1 MYKRQALHRARVG
14 DRYILEMMRQTGINL
29 GGEQS
34 GHILITSLGTSGDG
48 LVAALQ
54 MLALLKRGEQPA
66 SQLFNAFTPSPQKLE
81 NLRGLN
87 PILLQ
92 DEEVKADLGR
102 IETKLGDAGRI
113 LVRPSG
119 TEALIRVMV
128 EADDDA
134 VLEATMAEIILRLQE
149 AAA

>member
-1 MYKRQALHRARVG
+1 M
-14 DRYILEMMRQTGINL
+14 
-29 GGEQS
+29 
-34 GHILITSLGTSGDG
+34 
-48 LVAALQ
+48 LQ
-54 MLALLKRGEQPA
+54 RSEQPA

-81 NLRGLN
+81 NLPGLD
-87 PILLQ
+87 PALLQ
-92 DEEVKADLGR
+92 DNAVKADLAK
-102 IETKLGDAGRI
+102 IEQDLADAGRI

-134 VLEATMAEIILRLQE
+134 LLEATMAEIILRLQK

>member
-1 MYKRQALHRARVG
+1 
-14 DRYILEMMRQTGINL
+14 
-29 GGEQS
+29 
-34 GHILITSLGTSGDG
+34 
-48 LVAALQ
+48 
-54 MLALLKRGEQPA
+54 
-66 SQLFNAFTPSPQKLE
+66 LFNAFTPSPQKLE
-81 NLRGLN
+81 NLRGLD

-92 DEEVKADLGR
+92 DEAVKADLGR

-134 VLEATMAEIILRLQE
+134 VLEATMAEIILRLQK